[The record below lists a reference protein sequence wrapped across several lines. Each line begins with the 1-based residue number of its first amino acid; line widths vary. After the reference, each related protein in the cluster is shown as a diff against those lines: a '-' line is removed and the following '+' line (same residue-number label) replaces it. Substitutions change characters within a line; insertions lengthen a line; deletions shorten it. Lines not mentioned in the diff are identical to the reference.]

1 MALST
6 TVPRRKQIKRRAPRG
21 FLKRV
26 FKRQKPQLRLET
38 RGDLLVHLNC
48 LLFLHRL
55 AEESRKNACENK
67 CGAIKK
73 EHVLAAAK
81 VTLKKSRG

>member
-38 RGDLLVHLNC
+38 RGDLLKSLG
-48 LLFLHRL
+48 
-55 AEESRKNACENK
+55 KM
-67 CGAIKK
+67 
-73 EHVLAAAK
+73 HVRIN
-81 VTLKKSRG
+81 VEPLKRSMSWLQQR